1 MDLTLS
7 DTILQGKYGST
18 SELHTIIMR
27 FVWGPGANVAAII
40 ALYTY
45 RKWWTWVHGIFM
57 VLAAVA
63 TIVLSLPILMT
74 TGIVYPDSD
83 FPTNHNKQTLYNHYA
98 IGITCMV
105 LLVVVSA
112 GGFVNRISYM
122 SRTNPKLV
130 QVMKWGHRVSGYIVL
145 ILLKVNYYLMLKP
158 DHLDLII
165 VFDVILGVFFVA
177 RWFLFP
183 KMGGYFISKR

>member
-1 MDLTLS
+1 MDLTHS
-7 DTILQGKYGST
+7 YPILQGKYGST
-18 SELHTIIMR
+18 SELHTIVLR
-27 FVWGPGANVAAII
+27 FVWGPGANVAAIL

-57 VLAAVA
+57 VLAAIA

-83 FPTNHNKQTLYNHYA
+83 FPTSHNRQTLYNHYA

-105 LLVVVSA
+105 LLTVVSI
-112 GGFVNRISYM
+112 GGFVNRISY
-122 SRTNPKLV
+122 SSNLNPKAVLV
-130 QVMKWGHRVSGYIVL
+130 IKWGHRISGYIVL
-145 ILLKVNYYLMLKP
+145 ILLKTNYYLMLKP

-165 VFDVILGVFFVA
+165 AFDVIL
-177 RWFLFP
+177 
-183 KMGGYFISKR
+183 